1 MSDTSYLDEIEED
14 ALAPSDSALSRISQL
29 ATMQVELEG
38 ELDIAEQKVKDIKVR
53 LEKVCGNLLPEA
65 MAEAKMEEFK
75 MITGQ
80 KVTVKDEIQCS
91 VPKKRKGEIM
101 KKLREIGQEDLI
113 VNKISVDIEK
123 GHDNLAGDLM
133 GHAEDLGL
141 LATRAETVNTASLKK
156 FLREQLDDG
165 EDIDLPFFGAF
176 QLRRTKIKQ

>member
-1 MSDTSYLDEIEED
+1 MSYLDELEED
-14 ALAPSDSALSRISQL
+14 ALAPSDNALSRISEL
-29 ATMQVELEG
+29 ATMQVKLEG
-38 ELDIAEQKVKDIKVR
+38 ELDIAEQNVKEIKIR
-53 LEKVCGNLLPEA
+53 LEKIQGNLLPEA

-101 KKLREIGQEDLI
+101 KKLRELEQDHLI
-113 VNKISVDIEK
+113 VNKITVDIEK
-123 GHDNLAGDLM
+123 GHDNLAGELM

-141 LATRAETVNTASLKK
+141 LATRGESVNTASLKK
-156 FLREQLDDG
+156 YLREQLDDG
-165 EDIDLPFFGAF
+165 EDVDLPFFGAI